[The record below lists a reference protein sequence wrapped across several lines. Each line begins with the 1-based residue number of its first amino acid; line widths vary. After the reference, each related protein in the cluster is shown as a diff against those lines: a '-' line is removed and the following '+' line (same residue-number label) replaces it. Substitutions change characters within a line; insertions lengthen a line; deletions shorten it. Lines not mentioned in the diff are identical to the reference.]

1 MDGIQNSIPIRS
13 VSRVACIGPGGSGP
27 VVACEVACTGPAS
40 AGPEGS
46 GEEVFAG
53 SEGANEGAFAG
64 PTWPEGSGPVVA
76 CEVACTWPEGVGEG
90 DCAGHT
96 QPKRSEPEGTGEEEI
111 SANS

>member
-1 MDGIQNSIPIRS
+1 MDGIQNNIPIRS
-13 VSRVACIGPGGSGP
+13 VSRVACIGPGGTC
-27 VVACEVACTGPAS
+27 VIAC

-96 QPKRSEPEGTGEEEI
+96 QPKRSEPEGTGEEET